1 LKRVEKAGMKMIEQ
15 ERIISKKENKRSFD
29 VENLRLF

>member
-1 LKRVEKAGMKMIEQ
+1 LKRVEKARMKMIEKA
-15 ERIISKKENKRSFD
+15 RKISKKENKKSFD